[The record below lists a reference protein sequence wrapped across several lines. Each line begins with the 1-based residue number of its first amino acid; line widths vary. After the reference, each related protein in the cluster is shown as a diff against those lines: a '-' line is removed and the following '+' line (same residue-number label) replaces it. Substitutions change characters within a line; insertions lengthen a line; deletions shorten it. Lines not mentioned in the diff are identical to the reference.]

1 MKADDLVTIYTTNDA
16 NEAELIKLNLRDQGI
31 SCQLSGEQQ
40 GGFAGLG
47 ITQVGVVVRAE
58 DADRA
63 QSIIDHFLRQP
74 EKNDR
79 TRE

>member
-16 NEAELIKLNLRDQGI
+16 NEAELIKLNLRDHGI
-31 SCQLSGEQQ
+31 ACQLSGEQQ

-47 ITQVGVVVRAE
+47 IEEIGVVVRAE

-63 QSIIDHFLRQP
+63 RSIVEGQLP
-74 EKNDR
+74 ES
-79 TRE
+79 